1 MASSKARQW
10 APAGVLAV
18 GCGFLLLSARQLA
31 MPLVE
36 PLSTLPTTVQ
46 GFTGRD
52 IEVPPEQ
59 RAIAGMSSY
68 VMRIFE
74 EPKQAGGR
82 AFSVYV
88 GYYESQIQGKSI
100 HSPKNC
106 LPGNGWEPISAGTTA
121 IPVGSGSVA
130 VNRYLLGKESQ
141 TALVYYWYQGRG
153 RIAANEYKVK
163 WNLLQ
168 DKALR
173 GRSEETL
180 VRIVVPYT
188 GSAAMADSLATSVAA
203 KLMPQIEAHLPPYP
217 GRSALKS

>member
-1 MASSKARQW
+1 
-10 APAGVLAV
+10 VLAV

-31 MPLVE
+31 MPLVA
-36 PLSTLPTTVQ
+36 PLSTLPQTVQ

-68 VMRIFE
+68 VMRIFQK
-74 EPKQAGGR
+74 PAPSGTS

-121 IPVGSGSVA
+121 IPVGAGAVQ

-188 GSAAMADSLATSVAA
+188 GSAAAADSLATSVAA
-203 KLMPQIEAHLPPYP
+203 ELMPQIEAHLPPYP

>member
-1 MASSKARQW
+1 
-10 APAGVLAV
+10 
-18 GCGFLLLSARQLA
+18 
-31 MPLVE
+31 
-36 PLSTLPTTVQ
+36 
-46 GFTGRD
+46 
-52 IEVPPEQ
+52 
-59 RAIAGMSSY
+59 
-68 VMRIFE
+68 MRIFE
-74 EPKQAGGR
+74 KPAPSGTS

-121 IPVGSGSVA
+121 IPVGSGAVQ

-188 GSAAMADSLATSVAA
+188 GSAAAADSLATSVAA
-203 KLMPQIEAHLPPYP
+203 ELMPQIEAHLPPYP
-217 GRSALKS
+217 GRSVLKS

>member
-1 MASSKARQW
+1 MASPKARQW

-74 EPKQAGGR
+74 EAKQAG
-82 AFSVYV
+82 
-88 GYYESQIQGKSI
+88 QG
-100 HSPKNC
+100 
-106 LPGNGWEPISAGTTA
+106 GGGQ
-121 IPVGSGSVA
+121 G
-130 VNRYLLGKESQ
+130 LLGI
-141 TALVYYWYQGRG
+141 R
-153 RIAANEYKVK
+153 R
-163 WNLLQ
+163 LLRVT
-168 DKALR
+168 DS
-173 GRSEETL
+173 GEEH
-180 VRIVVPYT
+180 PF
-188 GSAAMADSLATSVAA
+188 A
-203 KLMPQIEAHLPPYP
+203 QELPP
-217 GRSALKS
+217 G

>member
-1 MASSKARQW
+1 MPSPKARQW
-10 APAGVLAV
+10 APVAVLAL
-18 GCGFLLLSARQLA
+18 GCGSLLLSARQLT
-31 MPLVE
+31 MPLVA

-46 GFTGRD
+46 GFTGKD
-52 IEVPPEQ
+52 LEVPPEQ

-74 EPKQAGGR
+74 EPKASGGR

-121 IPVGSGSVA
+121 IPVGTGSA
-130 VNRYLLGKESQ
+130 QVNRYLLGKENQ

-188 GSAAMADSLATSVAA
+188 GSAAAADSLATSVAA
-203 KLMPQIEAHLPPYP
+203 ELMPQIEAHLPPYP